1 MPQINI
7 DGKLITAEAGKTI
20 IEAAFQNGINIP
32 HFCWHPE
39 LSVAG
44 NCRMCLVEVG
54 MQKKL
59 PNGNFEYNEDGTPVI
74 QWFPKLQIACATVI
88 SDGMFV
94 RLHNQR
100 VKNAQEAVM
109 EFLLINHPLDCPI
122 CDEAGECKLQEYAFK
137 HSNGESRFIEEKN
150 HKPKRVEWG
159 PNVIF
164 DAERCISC
172 SRCIR
177 YAKEIAK
184 QDVLTFVNRGDHVT
198 IELFEG
204 TQFDNDYSMNVI
216 ELCPV
221 GALTSKDFR
230 FKTRV
235 WEMSFTESICPG
247 CAKGCN
253 TKIGVRNNEIL
264 RIQPNTNMYVN
275 RYWLCDYGRLQ
286 TFRNVNENR
295 LIQNQILIN
304 NKIEKVNFDQA
315 KNFAIEILKKF
326 KSNEIAVIGSPYSTN
341 EDLYAL
347 SKFAHSVLKTKH
359 LNFIPRIDESFGDDF
374 LKQNDVT
381 PNSNGARQIGFIPL
395 QDGFEISQLRK
406 AIETNHIKCVIV
418 MNDNLSDQPDL
429 LEAFQK
435 LEFLITLSSNN
446 CQLTEI
452 ANVTFALSTY
462 AEVEGTFTNIDGRV
476 QHFTPAVVTKENLH
490 RMGMKMSRLDKFGAH
505 NDHWTQKEIRDCKPG
520 WKILTSIANSMAAS
534 WQFKT
539 ASDVFNELAKQI
551 NPFNGMSYD
560 LIDKHQGLVLGRAN
574 HPDEILV
581 NYVSHYMK
589 PDLQ

>member
-20 IEAAFQNGINIP
+20 IEAAIQNGISIP

-39 LSVAG
+39 LSIAG

-54 MQKKL
+54 MQKRL
-59 PNGNFEYNEDGTPVI
+59 PNGNFEYTNEGIPVI
-74 QWFPKLQIACATVI
+74 QWFPKLQIACATTI

-94 RLHNQR
+94 RLNNNKVQ
-100 VKNAQEAVM
+100 NAQEAVM

-122 CDEAGECKLQEYAFK
+122 CDEAGECKLQEYAFN
-137 HSNGESRFIEEKN
+137 HSNGESRFNEQKN
-150 HKPKRVEWG
+150 HKPKRIEWG
-159 PNVIF
+159 PNVIY

-177 YAKEIAK
+177 YAKEVAK

-204 TQFDNDYSMNVI
+204 TRFDNDYSMNVI

-235 WEMSFTESICPG
+235 WEMSFTESICTG

-275 RYWLCDYGRLQ
+275 RYWLCDYGRLN
-286 TFRNVNENR
+286 TFKNVNENR
-295 LIQNQILIN
+295 IIQNQIRVGDQFKN
-304 NKIEKVNFDQA
+304 VSFDEA
-315 KNFAIEILKKF
+315 KNFTVENLHKF
-326 KSNEIAVIGSPYSTN
+326 KSSEVMVIGSPYSTN
-341 EDLYAL
+341 EDLFVL
-347 SKFAHSVLKTKH
+347 QRFAKTILKTKH
-359 LNFIPRIDESFGDDF
+359 LDFITRVDESFADNF
-374 LKQNDVT
+374 IKQKDVT
-381 PNSNGARQIGFIPL
+381 PNTMGAREIGITPY
-395 QDGFEISQLRK
+395 QEGFDTKQLRR
-406 AIETNHIKCVIV
+406 AIETNHIKCVLI
-418 MNDNLSDQPDL
+418 MNDDL
-429 LEAFQK
+429 ADEPALLQSFEK
-435 LEFLITLSSNN
+435 LDFLISLSSNHSK
-446 CQLTEI
+446 LTEL

-462 AEVEGTFTNIDGRV
+462 AEIEGTFTNVDGRV
-476 QHFTPAVVTKENLH
+476 QHFTPAIVTKENLH
-490 RMGMKMSRLDKFGAH
+490 RMGMKMSRLDKFGSH
-505 NDHWTQKEIRDCKPG
+505 NDHWTQKEHRDCKPG
-520 WKILTSIANSMAAS
+520 WKIITQIANSMGAS
-534 WQFKT
+534 WHFKT
-539 ASDVFNELAKQI
+539 VNDVFYEITKQVHS
-551 NPFNGMSYD
+551 FNGMSYD
-560 LIDKHQGLVLGRAN
+560 LIDKHQGLVLGKAN
-574 HPDEILV
+574 RPDEVLV

-589 PDLQ
+589 PD

>member
-7 DGKLITAEAGKTI
+7 DGKLITAESGKTI

-54 MQKKL
+54 MQKRL

-74 QWFPKLQIACATVI
+74 QWFPKLQIACATTI
-88 SDGMFV
+88 ADGMFV
-94 RLHNQR
+94 RLHNDKVQ
-100 VKNAQEAVM
+100 KAQEAVM

-150 HKPKRVEWG
+150 HKPKRIEWG

-216 ELCPV
+216 EICPV

-275 RYWLCDYGRLQ
+275 RYWLCDYGRLN
-286 TFRNVNENR
+286 TFHKVNQNR
-295 LIQNQILIN
+295 ITQNQI
-304 NKIEKVNFDQA
+304 KIDNQIQKVSFDQA
-315 KNFAIEILKKF
+315 KSFTIENLQKF
-326 KSNEIAVIGSPYSTN
+326 KPNEVMVIGSPYSTN

-347 SKFAHSVLKTKH
+347 YKFARTILKTKH
-359 LNFIPRIDESFGDDF
+359 LDFIPRINESFGDDF

-381 PNSNGARQIGFIPL
+381 PNSTGARQIGIAPI
-395 QDGFEISQLRK
+395 QEGFDISQLRK
-406 AIETNHIKCVIV
+406 AISTNHIRCVIV
-418 MNDNLSDQPDL
+418 MNDDLDDQPEL
-429 LEAFQK
+429 LESFEK
-435 LEFLITLSSNN
+435 LDFIISLSSNH
-446 CQLTEI
+446 CKLTEI

-462 AEVEGTFTNIDGRV
+462 AEVEGTFTNINGRV

-520 WKILTSIANSMAAS
+520 WKIITLIANSMGAS

-539 ASDVFNELAKQI
+539 AKDVFNELAKQVH
-551 NPFNGMSYD
+551 PFNGMSYE

-574 HPDEILV
+574 HPDEVLV

-589 PDLQ
+589 PD